1 MHRPECN
8 TDIIYLI
15 QKTNNVFFL
24 HYTPCEENKCWKKL
38 KLWENCNLII
48 LYIHILKLEIS
59 SCDNI
64 SNILYSPSGK
74 NLVKNHK
81 QLGTSSQL

>member
-1 MHRPECN
+1 MSFSYTILPVKK
-8 TDIIYLI
+8 I
-15 QKTNNVFFL
+15 NVG
-24 HYTPCEENKCWKKL
+24 KKL
-38 KLWENCNLII
+38 KLWENCYLII

-64 SNILYSPSGK
+64 SNILYSPSGN

-81 QLGTSSQL
+81 QLGTSLQL